1 MTDFVLNALKL
12 ILLLLIYAFFAR
24 VLWAVWSEVRTPV
37 RIANSRSTT
46 SAPDT
51 QERAVRTDNT
61 TATAK
66 IKKRKGV
73 PTFVIVEPRDVR
85 GHSFTL
91 SNTLSIGRA
100 TDADISMPDDTYMSG
115 KHASLEIRP
124 DGVWIIDFTSTNGT
138 FVNGRRVTGDCS
150 VRKGDRI
157 QAGSVV
163 LERTS

>member
-1 MTDFVLNALKL
+1 MTDLVLNALKI

-37 RIANSRSTT
+37 RIPLQRASTT
-46 SAPDT
+46 TSNERPARTGTVAPVSK
-51 QERAVRTDNT
+51 R
-61 TATAK
+61 
-66 IKKRKGV
+66 KKTSGKGV

-85 GHSFTL
+85 GQSFTL
-91 SNTLSIGRA
+91 ANVLSIGRH
-100 TDADISMPDDTYMSG
+100 TDADISMPDDTFMSG

-124 DGVWIIDFTSTNGT
+124 DGVWINDLSSTNGT
-138 FVNGRRVTGDCS
+138 FVNGRRVTGDAS

>member
-1 MTDFVLNALKL
+1 MTDHVLNALKL
-12 ILLLLIYAFFAR
+12 ILLLCIYAFFAR

-37 RIANSRSTT
+37 RAPLQRSTK
-46 SAPDT
+46 
-51 QERAVRTDNT
+51 ERPARTD
-61 TATAK
+61 TATPLS
-66 IKKRKGV
+66 KRKNKAAKGV

-91 SNTLSIGRA
+91 ANVLAIGRHP
-100 TDADISMPDDTYMSG
+100 DADISMPDDTFMSG

-124 DGVWIIDFTSTNGT
+124 DGVWVIDLSSTNGT
-138 FVNGRRVTGDCS
+138 FVNGRRVTGDAS

-163 LERTS
+163 LERTT